1 MRGRSNGFD
10 DGTASGTRTRDR
22 EVSVELSETAGGP
35 VDSTA
40 LIEPSRPSKRWWL
53 VAGVLVAAG
62 SVAAWVL
69 LSGES
74 VSPAASAP
82 QTQRFEEVI
91 LADLIEEQSYD
102 GTLGTTAADP
112 IRSQLAG
119 TVTSAVDPGSIVGEG
134 DILFSVDGAPVLL
147 LEGAIP
153 AYRDLGSPDLPTM
166 SAVSNGMTGT
176 VTRVAE
182 AGVFE
187 QGDTLYWVDEQPV
200 VLLYGDL
207 PQYRTIGV
215 PRQGD
220 TSGPDVVQ
228 LKEALQ
234 SLGYDP
240 DGAVGAGETFGGNA
254 ENMVERW
261 QEDIG
266 GTVDGSVGMGEI
278 IYSTGPIEV
287 TEFLIAPGDSIG
299 LGQDVADTPDVD
311 EEIELVAGD
320 DVLQLEAALDR
331 LGFSD
336 SGRLAVDGIWD
347 AATEA
352 AVTVWQESAGAEAD
366 GVVDLGEVVFLPG
379 VVRVL
384 GHLATPGSIVNPGSA
399 VLDISSAAKLVIMNL
414 PAADQGA
421 LSVGD
426 RVTVKLPDGTEA
438 PASVVEV
445 ASVATVGNNNSTVF
459 EVTISLDDASVAA
472 GLDEAPVDVLVVTD
486 SALGVLAVPVTSLLV
501 LAEGGYAVEVDNG
514 AGETRFVAV
523 EPGFFADG
531 LVEVRT
537 NGLSAGDR
545 VVVP

>member
-22 EVSVELSETAGGP
+22 EVSVEPSETAGGP

-266 GTVDGSVGMGEI
+266 ATVDGSVGMGEI

-352 AVTVWQESAGAEAD
+352 AVTVWQKSAGA
-366 GVVDLGEVVFLPG
+366 
-379 VVRVL
+379 
-384 GHLATPGSIVNPGSA
+384 
-399 VLDISSAAKLVIMNL
+399 
-414 PAADQGA
+414 
-421 LSVGD
+421 
-426 RVTVKLPDGTEA
+426 
-438 PASVVEV
+438 
-445 ASVATVGNNNSTVF
+445 
-459 EVTISLDDASVAA
+459 
-472 GLDEAPVDVLVVTD
+472 
-486 SALGVLAVPVTSLLV
+486 
-501 LAEGGYAVEVDNG
+501 
-514 AGETRFVAV
+514 
-523 EPGFFADG
+523 
-531 LVEVRT
+531 
-537 NGLSAGDR
+537 
-545 VVVP
+545 

>member
-22 EVSVELSETAGGP
+22 EVSVEPSETAGGP

-147 LEGAIP
+147 LEGAIR
-153 AYRDLGSPDLPTM
+153 AYRDLGSPDLPTI

-266 GTVDGSVGMGEI
+266 ATVDGSVGMGEI

-426 RVTVKLPDGTEA
+426 RVTVELPDGTEA